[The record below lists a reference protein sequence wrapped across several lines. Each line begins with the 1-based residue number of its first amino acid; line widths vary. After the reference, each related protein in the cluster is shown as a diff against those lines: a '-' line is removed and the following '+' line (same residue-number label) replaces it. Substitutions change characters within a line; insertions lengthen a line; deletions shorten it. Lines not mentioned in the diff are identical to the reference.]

1 LRRFPAL
8 YRMPVVYLASLIA
21 AGTLVASRGVSMRT
35 ELSRGGDSA
44 PSQMVSALREAV
56 ADTPSPVPAETDAIL
71 RSADGLR
78 RKVVVRELE
87 VVPRKTPDGPAS
99 GHALDYFAIRYV
111 YGETPTMFQVGS
123 RSGVPEGWIPR
134 SAVLEWDSRML
145 ARPTPRASRP
155 TLVIYAE
162 ESCLAAALANRAC
175 PRHAGRCPTQGEES
189 AVDGPESFL
198 GWPILGLKSVP
209 GSDGSPRTMYEV
221 ASLVA
226 DRAPPAPAASSVGTL
241 QPGLRQVY
249 IAFAIDTTSSMG
261 ATIDAARK
269 LASDLAAE
277 VSRRYQDVTLHL
289 ALVEY
294 RDNSSRFGFKARL
307 VTPFTQPDGFRA
319 FLKSLAAASSG
330 DGSVDESVLDG
341 VALALPG
348 SEGGI
353 NWPGG
358 RSGEL
363 ATKLLVLLGDA
374 PDHDRGLDRTKA
386 LAARAKAAGI
396 SIAAVKLKSA
406 TPLSRDESARYDA
419 QWLALAEGSYRPRDR
434 KSGFND
440 PVPPL
445 LIRVNESSALAPRLQ
460 ALIDDRVE
468 YARELAALAAAQEEG
483 RLHQYVNSQG
493 LTLEQVAPVLV
504 DLHRGETNP
513 KSLPDPRLNGTKAPS
528 IRRGWLA
535 ERMGDARQVTVEIL
549 MTRAELDALIG
560 ELAGLQRAASGT
572 ASDLEALLAIGNAAA
587 MGETSF
593 LAADRGS
600 QTFADHLRRRRGLP
614 PARKDSL
621 LNRSQTDLLRADSLD
636 RAALIARLQAA
647 LVGLTKRRNAPDW
660 SDPRRTV
667 EGMATVPYDLI
678 DF

>member
-1 LRRFPAL
+1 
-8 YRMPVVYLASLIA
+8 MPVVYLAAAVA
-21 AGTLVASRGVSMRT
+21 AGTLFAARGISTRT
-35 ELSRGGDSA
+35 ERSTGSDSTA
-44 PSQMVSALREAV
+44 SQAFQAAREAIEKLP
-56 ADTPSPVPAETDAIL
+56 TPVPAETDAIL

-99 GHALDYFAIRYV
+99 GRPLDYFAIRYL
-111 YGETPTMFQVGS
+111 YGESPTMFQVGA
-123 RSGVPEGWIPR
+123 RSGAPEGWIPR
-134 SAVLEWDSRML
+134 AAVLEWDSRLL

-162 ESCLAAALANRAC
+162 DSCLAAAMADRAC

-189 AVDGPESFL
+189 TVDGPESFL
-198 GWPILGLKSVP
+198 GWPILASKSVP
-209 GSDGSPRTMYEV
+209 GPDGSPRTIYEV

-226 DRAPPAPAASSVGTL
+226 DRAPPSPQSSSLGTL
-241 QPGLRQVY
+241 RPALRQVY

-277 VSRRYQDVTLHL
+277 VSQRYQDVTLHL

-294 RDNSSRFGFKARL
+294 RDDSPGFGFKARL

-319 FLKSLAAASSG
+319 FLKSLAAASRG

-348 SEGGI
+348 SREGI

-358 RSGEL
+358 RSGDL

-374 PDHDRGLDRTKA
+374 PDHDRGLDRTKV
-386 LAARAKAAGI
+386 LAAKARAAGI

-406 TPLSRDESARYDA
+406 TPLSRDESARYEA
-419 QWLALAEGSYRPRDR
+419 QWQALAEGSYRPPDR
-434 KSGFND
+434 KRGFKE
-440 PVPPL
+440 PVQPL
-445 LIRVNESSALAPRLQ
+445 LIRVEESSNLSTRLQ
-460 ALIDDRVE
+460 ELIDDRVDR
-468 YARELAALAAAQEEG
+468 ARDLAALAAAAEEG
-483 RLHQYVNSQG
+483 RLRQYVNSQG

-504 DLHRGETNP
+504 DLHRGETDP
-513 KSLPDPRLNGTKAPS
+513 KALPDPRLNGTKAPS

-535 ERMGDARQVTVEIL
+535 ERLGDSRQVTVEIL

-572 ASDLEALLAIGNAAA
+572 ASDLEALLSIGNAAA

-621 LNRSQTDLLRADSLD
+621 LNRSQTDLLRADTLD
-636 RAALIARLQAA
+636 RNALVSRLGAALL
-647 LVGLTKRRNAPDW
+647 GLTRRRNSPDW
-660 SDPRRTV
+660 SDSRRTV